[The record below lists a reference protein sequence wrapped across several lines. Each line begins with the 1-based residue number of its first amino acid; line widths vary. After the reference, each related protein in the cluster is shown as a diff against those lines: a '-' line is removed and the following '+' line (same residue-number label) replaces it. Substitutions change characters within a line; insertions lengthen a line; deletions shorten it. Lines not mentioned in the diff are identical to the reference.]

1 MTGFRKLRT
10 LETEQLNGL
19 KLLKFNSL
27 NLLKLISD
35 RLTPFQKRAIS
46 NMKLKPFS
54 LKLIHLNFQSKFPVT
69 INLLTSSVAL
79 TLTQL
84 MQLMPRCGKGS

>member
-35 RLTPFQKRAIS
+35 RLTPFQKRAITK
-46 NMKLKPFS
+46 MKLKS
-54 LKLIHLNFQSKFPVT
+54 LKALFTKINSLKFSIKVSG
-69 INLLTSSVAL
+69 NN
-79 TLTQL
+79 
-84 MQLMPRCGKGS
+84 